1 MLQDAGTKKR
11 KATYLR
17 RKEEHDALQD
27 QIQEIERQLTELRAK
42 NDGGVTQLQEL
53 IAAVGLNTTMKN
65 AVEQQQLKVAMAQS
79 SVSQWLQNQ
88 VDGETG
94 DALEHEGR
102 ETRSRVSL
110 RDGVVPAF
118 GRAQATPFG
127 GEIEDADGNFCCV
140 HNEVIPFPG
149 VQSMRKVFDAVK
161 FTLDTLE
168 ISISEQLG
176 HITVRD
182 DYDVV
187 GADSF
192 ICNYRLASGIDSGVT
207 TELNAWIR
215 TIYIRIIR
223 TNACERRNDSP
234 DKSVKE
240 VSKKESPAEV
250 EDRLEDTDGEIV
262 MMRNFFVKTCRP
274 EFEVSEIVTQELRD
288 NITWWGDVVLQAI
301 KRIIY
306 A

>member
-1 MLQDAGTKKR
+1 
-11 KATYLR
+11 
-17 RKEEHDALQD
+17 
-27 QIQEIERQLTELRAK
+27 
-42 NDGGVTQLQEL
+42 
-53 IAAVGLNTTMKN
+53 
-65 AVEQQQLKVAMAQS
+65 
-79 SVSQWLQNQ
+79 
-88 VDGETG
+88 
-94 DALEHEGR
+94 
-102 ETRSRVSL
+102 
-110 RDGVVPAF
+110 
-118 GRAQATPFG
+118 
-127 GEIEDADGNFCCV
+127 
-140 HNEVIPFPG
+140 
-149 VQSMRKVFDAVK
+149 MRKVFDAVK

-207 TELNAWIR
+207 TELNAVPDDLHPYHPHECVRKVLNGTVVLIAVPR
-215 TIYIRIIR
+215 
-223 TNACERRNDSP
+223 RRNDSP

>member
-88 VDGETG
+88 
-94 DALEHEGR
+94 
-102 ETRSRVSL
+102 S
-110 RDGVVPAF
+110 
-118 GRAQATPFG
+118 
-127 GEIEDADGNFCCV
+127 
-140 HNEVIPFPG
+140 
-149 VQSMRKVFDAVK
+149 SMRKVFDA
-161 FTLDTLE
+161 
-168 ISISEQLG
+168 ISIGDRQRGDYGAERCAMDQDDLHPYHPHECVRKVLNG
-176 HITVRD
+176 TVVLIAVPR
-182 DYDVV
+182 
-187 GADSF
+187 
-192 ICNYRLASGIDSGVT
+192 
-207 TELNAWIR
+207 
-215 TIYIRIIR
+215 
-223 TNACERRNDSP
+223 RRNDSP

>member
-1 MLQDAGTKKR
+1 MLRDAGTKKR

-42 NDGGVTQLQEL
+42 NDGGVTQLQVL

-88 VDGETG
+88 SVHPMNNFIH
-94 DALEHEGR
+94 LGR
-102 ETRSRVSL
+102 EWTERRETFLSMKDERLARGFRYVTARCQHLAALKPHLSEE
-110 RDGVVPAF
+110 RF
-118 GRAQATPFG
+118 
-127 GEIEDADGNFCCV
+127 EDADGNFCCV

-207 TELNAWIR
+207 TELNALAFGQYVEHLSVVNGEPYAVVAI
-215 TIYIRIIR
+215 
-223 TNACERRNDSP
+223 DSGSGRFT
-234 DKSVKE
+234 SV
-240 VSKKESPAEV
+240 SSA
-250 EDRLEDTDGEIV
+250 R
-262 MMRNFFVKTCRP
+262 MRAKG
-274 EFEVSEIVTQELRD
+274 S
-288 NITWWGDVVLQAI
+288 
-301 KRIIY
+301 
-306 A
+306 